1 MNAVLA
7 DRARL
12 GAAIVTVAV
21 ISSGLR
27 EITGMLADAQSRLH
41 AETIDVTPD
50 TESGRALLDYRREV
64 EEFTRAVL
72 AAEIAMP
79 DNAAALRVIEHLRT
93 LPAPRFLS
101 KAGGAS

>member
-27 EITGMLADAQSRLH
+27 EVTEILADAQRKLH
-41 AETIDVTPD
+41 AELLDVTPD
-50 TESGRALLDYRREV
+50 TEDGRALIAYRREV
-64 EEFTRAVL
+64 EYFTQAVL